1 MADKVIDSLA
11 ERILELEDYR
21 PARFAAVN
29 ESDTL
34 EFVVANKNKNTVKAT
49 GTHIRLFQSWL
60 LTTQN
65 ENRPVQ
71 DIPVDELDTYIR
83 INHAIKRSMHGF
95 FRIAFRFGHIGHIC
109 PPTSGKYGH
118 IALLRRAI

>member
-34 EFVVANKNKNTVKAT
+34 KFVVANKNTVKAT
-49 GTHIRLFQSWL
+49 DTHIRLFQS
-60 LTTQN
+60 
-65 ENRPVQ
+65 
-71 DIPVDELDTYIR
+71 
-83 INHAIKRSMHGF
+83 
-95 FRIAFRFGHIGHIC
+95 
-109 PPTSGKYGH
+109 
-118 IALLRRAI
+118 